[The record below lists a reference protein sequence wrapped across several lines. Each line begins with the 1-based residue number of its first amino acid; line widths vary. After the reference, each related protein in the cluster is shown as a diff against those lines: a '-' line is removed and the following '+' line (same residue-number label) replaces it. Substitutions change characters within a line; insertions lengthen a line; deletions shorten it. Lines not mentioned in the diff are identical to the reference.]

1 MKTRLISLIVLLSF
15 TGRVMAV
22 DYNQRHKA
30 ALDRARFC
38 FAYTN
43 WIPENDAVL
52 GEHPEETGL
61 ALLARVICDDKY
73 SDYLVDSY
81 LVWRAHYQMWWGGS
95 SSTSVIYTQLY
106 ETRKN
111 HILEVIDLHL
121 VSHPED
127 NQALAQ
133 KHRIELMAPVVPLEF
148 GNTALFDMGAE
159 EIRSGRLTI
168 SAEESK

>member
-1 MKTRLISLIVLLSF
+1 
-15 TGRVMAV
+15 MAV

-61 ALLARVICDDKY
+61 ALLARVICDDNY

-81 LVWRAHYQMWWGGS
+81 QIWRAQYQMWWGGS
-95 SSTSVIYTQLY
+95 SSTSVIYTHLY

-111 HILEVIDLHL
+111 HIIEVIDRHL
-121 VSHPED
+121 ISHPED

-133 KHRIELMAPVVPLEF
+133 KHRLELMAPVVPLEF

-159 EIRSGRLTI
+159 EIRSGRLII
-168 SAEESK
+168 STDDLENDPSR

>member
-1 MKTRLISLIVLLSF
+1 MKTRFISFIVLLSL

-81 LVWRAHYQMWWGGS
+81 LVWRTQYQMWWGGS

-106 ETRKN
+106 EARKN
-111 HILEVIDLHL
+111 HILEVIDRHL
-121 VSHPED
+121 VAHPED
-127 NQALAQ
+127 NQAIAQ
-133 KHRIELMAPVVPLEF
+133 KHRLELMAPVVPLEF

-168 SAEESK
+168 SAEDSK